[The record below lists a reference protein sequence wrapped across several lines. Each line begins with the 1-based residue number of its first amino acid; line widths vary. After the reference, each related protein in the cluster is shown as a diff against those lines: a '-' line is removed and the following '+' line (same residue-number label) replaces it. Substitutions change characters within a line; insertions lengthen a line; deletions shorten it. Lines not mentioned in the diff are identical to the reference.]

1 VATPTRP
8 DTPRR
13 PSSPD
18 STPERR
24 RAPSPFPST
33 PRPNGGPD
41 QHARV
46 ALPLQALAPNGHQSP
61 AALPREDNARG
72 PSPHRS
78 LLLRYPKD
86 RCTGDLSSPLKT
98 THPLPFPTISVKN
111 SCTED
116 EWRHMRTSSIFILF
130 LCHALPSGEPF
141 IPFFSPTNIA
151 SYYIATFQFFRCCTT
166 SLDAKALLF
175 ADPSLLH
182 THEPKI
188 EDYYWYISNLIS
200 GFLFA

>member
-1 VATPTRP
+1 
-8 DTPRR
+8 
-13 PSSPD
+13 
-18 STPERR
+18 
-24 RAPSPFPST
+24 
-33 PRPNGGPD
+33 
-41 QHARV
+41 
-46 ALPLQALAPNGHQSP
+46 
-61 AALPREDNARG
+61 
-72 PSPHRS
+72 
-78 LLLRYPKD
+78 
-86 RCTGDLSSPLKT
+86 
-98 THPLPFPTISVKN
+98 
-111 SCTED
+111 
-116 EWRHMRTSSIFILF
+116 MLF
-130 LCHALPSGEPF
+130 LKRISSYTTAHTSASGEPF